1 MDKPVRKID
10 HMMWDVEMPTSLVT
24 ITGMMTFKK
33 KVNVKKLH
41 EVLTE
46 RLLKYERF
54 HKKIVLKKRATHV
67 ANG

>member
-33 KVNVKKLH
+33 KVNVKNCTKY
-41 EVLTE
+41 
-46 RLLKYERF
+46 LLN
-54 HKKIVLKKRATHV
+54 AC
-67 ANG
+67 